1 MTTNLF
7 AVLLWCAAAL
17 SGLLAAPSWPAV
29 TYDKENVTAA
39 APFGV
44 RHINGMHKHGFRF
57 KLQEVQR
64 SKYQQCRKCCEHC
77 VEMCARTT
85 GEYKEKLRGS
95 KKEEEPQR
103 HLLDAVFN
111 LQPRIVLRRAE
122 RHRSQAGRTAAQANR
137 SADDPV
143 NMGLHFI
150 HEHLGSEGTYA
161 RILFVDFSLPV
172 DLQLP
177 DGQDTAGE
185 VGALHLI
192 HVHYQHRGTPRMCP
206 LPSPLLALHERLHLE
221 APNCQ
226 TPEVRR

>member
-150 HEHLGSEGTYA
+150 HEHLASRLQSPCGSTT
-161 RILFVDFSLPV
+161 S
-172 DLQLP
+172 
-177 DGQDTAGE
+177 
-185 VGALHLI
+185 
-192 HVHYQHRGTPRMCP
+192 
-206 LPSPLLALHERLHLE
+206 
-221 APNCQ
+221 
-226 TPEVRR
+226 